1 MTDEVLQMFK
11 VMSKDN
17 FTTDEEARSYIEEI
31 FKGYSKR
38 KKNKTLYSKDDLIPQ
53 LIIGA
58 YYTYVDRLDIN
69 EIFSSFKRKYIYNE
83 NQLEEVH
90 ELKERQGLS
99 KVYDYMQNYTN
110 YSAVNIYNLLLIHQ
124 QLYSLVTHPEFGGS
138 FRVIDVYLPGSGIN
152 LTNYD
157 CIPGEIQNL
166 YKESVELAQRGVMI
180 SVQPT
185 PEGILRYIDD
195 CIKMKCKLIKIHP
208 FFDGN
213 GRSSRALLN
222 LYFKIAGIPPVYVTK
237 DERLEYQEAMNKA
250 ICDEEYGPDFSS
262 INRFYY
268 YKLCDAIVQLDIG
281 KREEAKKITLSTR
294 Y

>member
-1 MTDEVLQMFK
+1 MTEEVLQMFK

-17 FTTDEEARSYIEEI
+17 FTTDEDARNFIEEI
-31 FKGYSKR
+31 FKGYVRRKR
-38 KKNKTLYSKDDLIPQ
+38 NKTLYSKDDLIPQ

-58 YYTYVDRLDIN
+58 YYTYVERTDTN
-69 EIFSSFKRKYIYNE
+69 EVFSSFKRKYIYNE
-83 NQLEEVH
+83 NQLEDVH

-99 KVYDYMQNYTN
+99 KVYDYIQNYEN
-110 YSAVNIYNLLLIHQ
+110 YNSISIYNLLVIHQ
-124 QLYSLVTHPEFGGS
+124 HLYSLVAHPEFGGS
-138 FRVIDVYLPGSGIN
+138 FRAIDVYLPGSGIN

-157 CIPGEIQNL
+157 HIPAEMQKL
-166 YKESVELAQRGVMI
+166 YIESIELAKRGVSI
-180 SVQPT
+180 FVEPT
-185 PEGILRYIDD
+185 PEKILTYIND

-250 ICDEEYGPDFSS
+250 ICDIEYAPDFSS

-268 YKLCDAIVQLDIG
+268 YKLCDSIVQLDIQ
-281 KREEAKKITLSTR
+281 KKKDEKTKKNTF
-294 Y
+294 